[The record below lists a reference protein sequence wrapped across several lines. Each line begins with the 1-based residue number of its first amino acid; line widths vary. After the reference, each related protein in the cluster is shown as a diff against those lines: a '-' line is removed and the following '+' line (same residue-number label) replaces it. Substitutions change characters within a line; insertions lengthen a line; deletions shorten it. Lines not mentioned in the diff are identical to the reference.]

1 MVSFTDT
8 NNWPCTAY
16 HPAKLPNIL
25 PFWFICYQIH
35 SRLIE
40 YMRVNYFSIYFV
52 HVFFCWFDHFFS
64 YKFLKLYSFLV
75 YQVFLI
81 VNYIMQNFS
90 ALIFFLTQKNIDYHH
105 GENVF
110 WSPSG
115 ERERK
120 KPTSQQPIKEILNCI
135 YRAGEQSPFLMEP
148 CIGVQLFF
156 LQPIESS
163 TNTFLWWASWGF
175 FDWQDHWNVFDAGH
189 LLFVEGD
196 SCPRKK
202 LCLAPDYLVLGHH
215 DP

>member
-52 HVFFCWFDHFFS
+52 HVFFCCFDHFFS
-64 YKFLKLYSFLV
+64 YKFLKLHVYSFLE
-75 YQVFLI
+75 YRVFLF

-90 ALIFFLTQKNIDYHH
+90 ALIFFFLTQKNIDNHH

-110 WSPSG
+110 WSPS
-115 ERERK
+115 RETEKTHFTTTNKRDIELHLQGGRTI
-120 KPTSQQPIKEILNCI
+120 P
-135 YRAGEQSPFLMEP
+135 
-148 CIGVQLFF
+148 LFDGAMHWRTIIF
-156 LQPIESS
+156 PS
-163 TNTFLWWASWGF
+163 TN
-175 FDWQDHWNVFDAGH
+175 
-189 LLFVEGD
+189 
-196 SCPRKK
+196 RKQ
-202 LCLAPDYLVLGHH
+202 H
-215 DP
+215 

>member
-25 PFWFICYQIH
+25 PFWFICYQFH

-90 ALIFFLTQKNIDYHH
+90 ALIFFSNPKEHWL
-105 GENVF
+105 
-110 WSPSG
+110 SPWRKCLLISFKR
-115 ERERK
+115 EREKTHFTTTNKRDIELHLQGGRTI
-120 KPTSQQPIKEILNCI
+120 P
-135 YRAGEQSPFLMEP
+135 
-148 CIGVQLFF
+148 LFDGAMHWRTIIF
-156 LQPIESS
+156 PS
-163 TNTFLWWASWGF
+163 TN
-175 FDWQDHWNVFDAGH
+175 
-189 LLFVEGD
+189 
-196 SCPRKK
+196 RKQ
-202 LCLAPDYLVLGHH
+202 H
-215 DP
+215 